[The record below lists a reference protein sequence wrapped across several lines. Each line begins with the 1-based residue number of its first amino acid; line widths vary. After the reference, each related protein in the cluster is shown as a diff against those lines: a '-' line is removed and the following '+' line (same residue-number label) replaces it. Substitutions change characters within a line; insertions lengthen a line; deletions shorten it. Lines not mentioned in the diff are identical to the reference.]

1 MARLG
6 GARRRLRALR
16 LAVRRSRERPGRRSA
31 SRPNRSD
38 QRPRRWRSKRWHAS
52 AAQRPA
58 SQGYCKTL
66 LTFRCPLA
74 DGRVCSEGL
83 SVVQPTVQTLSHPC
97 SFESRRRVAPSF
109 KPIACAPSSDA
120 PHSRGLRSNFARLPH
135 PSFETSREGWLR
147 PLVCRCDYFGR
158 ADICRTLDCTLVGTK
173 AKNRPLSVLRE
184 GYWTAYGDR
193 EAFRVGILEN

>member
-52 AAQRPA
+52 AAQRSA
-58 SQGYCKTL
+58 SKGYCKTL

-109 KPIACAPSSDA
+109 KPIACAPSDA

-135 PSFETSREGWLR
+135 PSFETSREGWLPAAR
-147 PLVCRCDYFGR
+147 LPLRLFWEGGHL
-158 ADICRTLDCTLVGTK
+158 ADPGCTLVGTK

-184 GYWTAYGDR
+184 GYWTAYG
-193 EAFRVGILEN
+193 ESLSSKVK